1 MCLVVKCFKDSGERR
16 KINNHSELE
25 SPADVVK
32 KKFDYVNVT
41 VS

>member
-1 MCLVVKCFKDSGERR
+1 MSRSEQLKIVVRRR
-16 KINNHSELE
+16 KLNNHSELE

-32 KKFDYVNVT
+32 KKFDYVNVA